1 MAIDLQKINIKF
13 YLAEKAVLSPKEA
26 FRIFSQWIPL
36 TTDEILIDV
45 ADYQHVARGP
55 KTVLVGHGANYTY
68 DNSDGRYGLLYGS
81 KIGTQGSNAARLR
94 AAFAASLKAC
104 VRLQQAE
111 DAATKPHFVG
121 SEAVITI
128 NDRLHAA
135 NSEATLA
142 QIRADLESVLDELY
156 AGAPTQ
162 IEREGD
168 ARQRFTVR
176 VRAEGNFEMVDLLAN
191 LSASDARTVV

>member
-1 MAIDLQKINIKF
+1 MAINLQKINIKF
-13 YLAEKAVLSPKEA
+13 YLAENAVPSPEEA

-45 ADYQHVARGP
+45 ADYRHVARGP
-55 KTVLVGHGANYTY
+55 KTVLVGHGANYTF
-68 DNSDGRYGLLYGS
+68 DNSDGRYGLLYGC

-104 VRLQQAE
+104 VRLEQAE
-111 DAATKPHFVG
+111 NTVSKPRFVG
-121 SEAVITI
+121 AEAVITI

-135 NSEATLA
+135 NSEATLE
-142 QIRADLESVLDELY
+142 QIRADLESVLDDLY

-176 VRAEGNFEMVDLLAN
+176 VRVEGDFETADLLAN
-191 LSASDARTVV
+191 LAASGAGAGA